1 MGKAHN
7 FLKFEKDADEPY
19 ESVYNVLNKQG
30 DELGKIMF
38 YPKWKTHIFEPY
50 SDTYFDWRCN
60 QQLSEFQKE
69 LDKKYPDG
77 MIN

>member
-1 MGKAHN
+1 M
-7 FLKFEKDADEPY
+7 
-19 ESVYNVLNKQG
+19 NKQG

-38 YPKWKTHIFEPY
+38 YSKWKTHIFEPEP
-50 SDTYFDWRCN
+50 DTYFDWKCN

-77 MIN
+77 LI